1 MRILGLLLVLLSG
14 TAAAQTIE
22 GYWQDTERRILF
34 AADAPPGYV
43 YGRWTALDQK
53 QTYPTAKE
61 IRKSAGGYDVVD
73 LLYDDE
79 EVLKIGRATEKSIDF
94 TRTNTWSKCAVRH
107 QCELSDANQMFCA
120 LETSCPKG
128 DADEV
133 IWRGEERYARRAS
146 CERVEVRRAQ
156 GIPHRCR

>member
-1 MRILGLLLVLLSG
+1 MRILGLLLLLLSG
-14 TAAAQTIE
+14 SAAAQGIE

-34 AADAPPGYV
+34 SADAPPGYV

-53 QTYPTAKE
+53 QTYPTAKQF
-61 IRKSAGGYDVVD
+61 RKSPGGYDVLD

-79 EVLKIGRATEKSIDF
+79 EVLKVERASEKRIDF
-94 TRTNTWSKCAVRH
+94 TRTNTWSKCVVQH
-107 QCELSDANQMFCA
+107 QCELSGANQLFCT
-120 LETSCPKG
+120 LETRCPR
-128 DADEV
+128 ANMEEV

-156 GIPHRCR
+156 GIPHRCS